1 VQLAGD
7 DEIDAGVVDL
17 DDIEKVQQLVG
28 DVGRL

>member
-1 VQLAGD
+1 MQLAGD

>member
-1 VQLAGD
+1 MQLAGD
-7 DEIDAGVVDL
+7 DEIDASVVDL